1 MTIAQPPDPSADAP
15 PAMVTAVVP
24 ADSVPAVHTSVAAGL
39 ATAAAGLADLD
50 RSPVGEHVA
59 RYDAV
64 HATLQDA
71 LTAVDSV

>member
-15 PAMVTAVVP
+15 PAMVTA
-24 ADSVPAVHTSVAAGL
+24 DSVPAVHTSVAAGL
-39 ATAAAGLADLD
+39 AAAAAGLADLD